1 MKPTYDEALN
11 GTIQWRSEYKDI
23 GILLSFHGYRED
35 AGYHSEGT
43 WCYYLL
49 LDERMFKPEDWKK
62 MWFKPKKTE
71 YGLDHQYHRFP
82 DVDFHCGITFYEQGV
97 TYDRKTYKKIKTLK
111 VGCDY
116 AHYWDL
122 ERGYPDH
129 YDSVLF
135 DAKHSVSV
143 LLNHFP
149 DVKWKCAYSGIWDVQ
164 ENFYVAKNGKTI
176 HNTMADS
183 IEWEDWKAA

>member
-1 MKPTYDEALN
+1 MKPSYEEALK

-23 GILLSFHGYRED
+23 GILVSFHGYREGEYQN
-35 AGYHSEGT
+35 AGT

-49 LDERMFKPEDWKK
+49 IDERMFNAKDWKK
-62 MWFKPKKTE
+62 MWFKSKMTDW
-71 YGLDHQYHRFP
+71 GLDHDYYAFP
-82 DVDFHCGITFYEQGV
+82 DVDFHGGITFYEQGV
-97 TYDRKTYKKIKTLK
+97 TYERKTGKKFKTLK

-116 AHYWDL
+116 AHYWDM
-122 ERGYPDH
+122 ERGYPDY

-149 DVKWKCAYSGIWDVQ
+149 DVKWKCAYSGIWDDNK
-164 ENFYVAKNGKTI
+164 NFYVAKNGKRI
-176 HNTMADS
+176 HNSMKDS
-183 IEWEDWKAA
+183 IEWDDWKAA